1 MTNVDKNLS
10 SSPTRGDSHHYRNL
24 SISEAVLA
32 PQGTITDDV
41 EPTLAANGNANEL
54 VDDVSVDLAEHH
66 EALIGAAFHNQNN
79 INKQPTLA
87 TLGETP
93 FADDGDEVVNHRVIA
108 TEVVKEPT
116 NFTDTETVLQNAI
129 VLLDPRIP
137 DCIHLIEAG
146 KKRGLM
152 VMAVIPK
159 PNDGSKALI
168 DFYPTAQ
175 ALLEVGMHQVY
186 EPPFGSKFDVVECA
200 ANLKTIEAQQNLRFL
215 GVIPCREAAVDF
227 SDILGALLGLSN
239 VNDLGL
245 AGARRDKGLMKLA
258 VANAGLRVAKYARLT
273 HGQGKDIINA
283 VEELELKYPVVVKT
297 PRGMGT
303 SDVFICN
310 NEKEAMESS
319 AHIVRGV
326 GPDGRKTQY
335 ALLEEFIGGEEFA
348 LNLVASPATPRGV
361 QVTDIWMYHKIN
373 TDGTM
378 VNTFQEMVDPQSRAY
393 AELVRYAEGV
403 CRAVGI
409 KYGMA
414 HVEIKADFDEKRNK
428 WVNPV
433 MIEVGARLAG
443 GRKAIM
449 AENTI
454 IGWHPFDAMV
464 DAHCGFPVRMPP
476 SFSPARKCVQAF
488 VPSDKNGILVGVKGG
503 DFERLSTYHDSVM
516 LKKIGDKVVRA
527 RDIMS
532 FAAYCWL
539 IGDDPEAVLRDAK
552 LAREEFIVDVEEIV
566 DEGQSIKRTET
577 ESSFP
582 K

>member
-1 MTNVDKNLS
+1 MTNLDIDLP
-10 SSPTRGDSHHYRNL
+10 SSPTRGESQHDRNR
-24 SISEAVLA
+24 SVSEAVLA
-32 PQGTITDDV
+32 PQTAISDDV
-41 EPTLAANGNANEL
+41 IPVVVANGSSNERY
-54 VDDVSVDLAEHH
+54 DDVSVNLADHH
-66 EALIGAAFHNQNN
+66 EALIGAAFLNQNN
-79 INKQPTLA
+79 IDKQPTLA

-93 FADDGDEVVNHRVIA
+93 FADDGDEIVNHRVIA
-108 TEVVKEPT
+108 TEVVKEPR
-116 NFTDTETVLQNAI
+116 NFIDAENILQNAI

-168 DFYPTAQ
+168 NFYPTAQ

-186 EPPFGSKFDVVECA
+186 EPPYGSKFDVVECA

-258 VANAGLRVAKYARLT
+258 VANAGLRIAKYARLT
-273 HGQGKDIINA
+273 HGQGKDIVDA
-283 VEELELKYPVVVKT
+283 VEELELEYPVVVKT

-303 SDVFICN
+303 SDVFICKD
-310 NEKEAMESS
+310 EKEATESS

-348 LNLVASPATPRGV
+348 LNLVASPTTPRGV

-378 VNTFQEMVDPQSRAY
+378 VNTFQEMVDPQSKAY
-393 AELVRYAEGV
+393 TELVRYAEGV

-414 HVEIKADFDEKRNK
+414 HVEIKAEFDKKRNK
-428 WVNPV
+428 WINPV

-488 VPSDKNGILVGVKGG
+488 VPSDKNGILVGIKGD
-503 DFERLSTYHDSVM
+503 DFDRLSTYHDSVM

-552 LAREEFIVDVEEIV
+552 LAREEFIVEVELDASNE
-566 DEGQSIKRTET
+566 
-577 ESSFP
+577 
-582 K
+582 

>member
-1 MTNVDKNLS
+1 MTNAAADNIC
-10 SSPTRGDSHHYRNL
+10 SSPPRNGSHHSRNRSL
-24 SISEAVLA
+24 SEAVLA
-32 PQGTITDDV
+32 PHATITDDA
-41 EPTLAANGNANEL
+41 PTGTGAANDNANKKY
-54 VDDVSVDLAEHH
+54 DDVSIDLAEHH
-66 EALIGAAFHNQNN
+66 DGLIGAAFHNQNN
-79 INKQPTLA
+79 IDKQPTLA
-87 TLGETP
+87 TMGETP

-108 TEVVKEPT
+108 TEVVKEPR
-116 NFTDTETVLQNAI
+116 NFIDAENILQNAI

-137 DCIHLIEAG
+137 DCTHLIEAG
-146 KKRGLM
+146 RKRGLM

-168 DFYPTAQ
+168 SFYPTAQ

-227 SDILGALLGLSN
+227 SDILGALLGLGN

-245 AGARRDKGLMKLA
+245 ASARRDKGLMKLA

-273 HGQGKDIINA
+273 HGQGKDIAGA
-283 VEELELKYPVVVKT
+283 VEELELNYPVVVKT

-303 SDVFICN
+303 SDVFICKN
-310 NEKEAMESS
+310 QKEAMESS
-319 AHIVRGV
+319 AHIVRGI

-348 LNLVASPATPRGV
+348 LNLVASPTTPRGV

-378 VNTFQEMVDPQSRAY
+378 VNTFQEMVDPQLKAY

-414 HVEIKADFDEKRNK
+414 HVEVKADFDEKRNK
-428 WVNPV
+428 W
-433 MIEVGARLAG
+433 
-443 GRKAIM
+443 
-449 AENTI
+449 
-454 IGWHPFDAMV
+454 
-464 DAHCGFPVRMPP
+464 
-476 SFSPARKCVQAF
+476 
-488 VPSDKNGILVGVKGG
+488 
-503 DFERLSTYHDSVM
+503 
-516 LKKIGDKVVRA
+516 
-527 RDIMS
+527 
-532 FAAYCWL
+532 
-539 IGDDPEAVLRDAK
+539 
-552 LAREEFIVDVEEIV
+552 
-566 DEGQSIKRTET
+566 IK
-577 ESSFP
+577 
-582 K
+582 

>member
-1 MTNVDKNLS
+1 MTTQPQIDNMC
-10 SSPTRGDSHHYRNL
+10 SPPSRNGECQHYRNL
-24 SISEAVLA
+24 SVSEAVLV
-32 PQGTITDDV
+32 PQGTIADDV
-41 EPTLAANGNANEL
+41 APTQTNNNTN
-54 VDDVSVDLAEHH
+54 DDISVDLAVHH
-66 EALIGAAFHNQNN
+66 EALIGDAFLNQNN

-93 FADDGDEVVNHRVIA
+93 FSVDDGDEIVNHRVIA
-108 TEVVKEPT
+108 TEIVKEPV
-116 NFTDTETVLQNAI
+116 NFVDAENILQNAI
-129 VLLDPRIP
+129 ILLDPRIP
-137 DCIHLIEAG
+137 DCIHLVEAG

-215 GVIPCREAAVDF
+215 GCIPCREAAVDF
-227 SDILGALLGLSN
+227 SDILGSLLGLSN

-245 AGARRDKGLMKLA
+245 ASSRRDKGLMKLA

-273 HGQGKDIINA
+273 NGKGTDITAA
-283 VEELELKYPVVVKT
+283 VEELELNYPVVVKT

-303 SDVFICN
+303 SDVFICK
-310 NEKEAMESS
+310 NEEEAMKSS
-319 AHIVRGV
+319 AHIVRGI

-348 LNLVASPATPRGV
+348 LNLVASPTTPRGV

-393 AELVRYAEGV
+393 TELVRYAEGV

-414 HVEIKADFDEKRNK
+414 HVEIKAEFDEKRKK
-428 WVNPV
+428 W
-433 MIEVGARLAG
+433 
-443 GRKAIM
+443 
-449 AENTI
+449 
-454 IGWHPFDAMV
+454 
-464 DAHCGFPVRMPP
+464 
-476 SFSPARKCVQAF
+476 
-488 VPSDKNGILVGVKGG
+488 
-503 DFERLSTYHDSVM
+503 
-516 LKKIGDKVVRA
+516 
-527 RDIMS
+527 
-532 FAAYCWL
+532 
-539 IGDDPEAVLRDAK
+539 
-552 LAREEFIVDVEEIV
+552 
-566 DEGQSIKRTET
+566 IK
-577 ESSFP
+577 
-582 K
+582 

>member
-1 MTNVDKNLS
+1 MTIVGDI
-10 SSPTRGDSHHYRNL
+10 SSPPRVDSHHYRNR
-24 SISEAVLA
+24 SISEAVLVPQTAIPDDA
-32 PQGTITDDV
+32 PTNV
-41 EPTLAANGNANEL
+41 ANGNANDDY
-54 VDDVSVDLAEHH
+54 DDVSIDLAEHH

-87 TLGETP
+87 TMGETP

-108 TEVVKEPT
+108 TEIVKEPI
-116 NFTDTETVLQNAI
+116 NFTDAENVLQNAI

-168 DFYPTAQ
+168 EFYPTAQ

-227 SDILGALLGLSN
+227 SDILGALMGLTN

-245 AGARRDKGLMKLA
+245 ASARRDKGLMKLA

-273 HGQGKDIINA
+273 HGQGKDIAGA
-283 VEELELKYPVVVKT
+283 VAELELKYPVVVKT

-310 NEKEAMESS
+310 NEQEAMESS
-319 AHIVRGV
+319 AHIVRGI

-348 LNLVASPATPRGV
+348 LNLVASPTTPRGV

-378 VNTFQEMVDPQSRAY
+378 VNTYQEMVDPQSRAY
-393 AELVRYAEGV
+393 GELVRYAEGV

-414 HVEIKADFDEKRNK
+414 HVEIKAEFDEKRNK
-428 WVNPV
+428 WINPV

-454 IGWHPFDAMV
+454 VGWHPFDAMV

-476 SFSPARKCVQAF
+476 SFTPAQKCVQAF
-488 VPSDKNGILVGVKGG
+488 IPSDKNGILVDIKGA
-503 DFERLSTYHDSVM
+503 DFDRLSTYHDSVM
-516 LKKIGDKVVRA
+516 LKNIGDKVVRA

-539 IGDDPEAVLRDAK
+539 IGEEEAVLRDAK
-552 LAREEFIVDVEEIV
+552 LAREEFIVEVEEGT
-566 DEGQSIKRTET
+566 DEKPALLKRTET
-577 ESSFP
+577 LESSLVSVE
-582 K
+582 

>member
-1 MTNVDKNLS
+1 MTIVPDIC
-10 SSPTRGDSHHYRNL
+10 SSPPRSESHHYRNRSL
-24 SISEAVLA
+24 SEAVLV
-32 PQGTITDDV
+32 PQATITDEGV
-41 EPTLAANGNANEL
+41 PTGTANGNANDHY
-54 VDDVSVDLAEHH
+54 DDVSVDLAEHH

-87 TLGETP
+87 TMGETP

-108 TEVVKEPT
+108 TEVVKEPR
-116 NFTDTETVLQNAI
+116 NFTDAENILQNAI

-146 KKRGLM
+146 RKRGLM

-159 PNDGSKALI
+159 PTDGSKALI
-168 DFYPTAQ
+168 EFYPTAQ

-245 AGARRDKGLMKLA
+245 ASARRDKGLMKLA

-273 HGQGKDIINA
+273 HGQGKDIASA
-283 VEELELKYPVVVKT
+283 VAELELKYPVVVKT

-310 NEKEAMESS
+310 DEKDAMESS
-319 AHIVRGV
+319 AHIVRGI

-348 LNLVASPATPRGV
+348 LNLVASPTTPRGV

-378 VNTFQEMVDPQSRAY
+378 VNTFQEMVDPQSKSY

-414 HVEIKADFDEKRNK
+414 HVEVKADFDEKRNK
-428 WVNPV
+428 W
-433 MIEVGARLAG
+433 
-443 GRKAIM
+443 
-449 AENTI
+449 
-454 IGWHPFDAMV
+454 
-464 DAHCGFPVRMPP
+464 
-476 SFSPARKCVQAF
+476 
-488 VPSDKNGILVGVKGG
+488 
-503 DFERLSTYHDSVM
+503 
-516 LKKIGDKVVRA
+516 
-527 RDIMS
+527 
-532 FAAYCWL
+532 
-539 IGDDPEAVLRDAK
+539 
-552 LAREEFIVDVEEIV
+552 
-566 DEGQSIKRTET
+566 IK
-577 ESSFP
+577 
-582 K
+582 

>member
-1 MTNVDKNLS
+1 MTNVGDLC
-10 SSPTRGDSHHYRNL
+10 SSPPKSDSHHYRNRSL
-24 SISEAVLA
+24 SEVVLV
-32 PQGTITDDV
+32 PQTAIPDDV
-41 EPTLAANGNANEL
+41 LTGAANDANSDRY
-54 VDDVSVDLAEHH
+54 DDVSVDLAEHH

-79 INKQPTLA
+79 INRQPTLA
-87 TLGETP
+87 TMGETP
-93 FADDGDEVVNHRVIA
+93 FADDGNEVVNHRVIA
-108 TEVVKEPT
+108 TEIVKEPI
-116 NFTDTETVLQNAI
+116 NFTAAENVLQNAI

-152 VMAVIPK
+152 VMAVVPK

-168 DFYPTAQ
+168 EFYPTAQ

-227 SDILGALLGLSN
+227 SDILGALLGLGN

-245 AGARRDKGLMKLA
+245 ASARRDKGLMKLA

-273 HGQGKDIINA
+273 HGQGKDVAGA

-310 NEKEAMESS
+310 DEKEAMESS
-319 AHIVRGV
+319 AYIVRGI

-348 LNLVASPATPRGV
+348 LNLVASPTTPRGV

-378 VNTFQEMVDPQSRAY
+378 VNTYQEMVDPQSRAY
-393 AELVRYAEGV
+393 GELVRYAEGV

-414 HVEIKADFDEKRNK
+414 HVEIKAEYDEKRSK
-428 WVNPV
+428 W
-433 MIEVGARLAG
+433 
-443 GRKAIM
+443 
-449 AENTI
+449 
-454 IGWHPFDAMV
+454 
-464 DAHCGFPVRMPP
+464 
-476 SFSPARKCVQAF
+476 
-488 VPSDKNGILVGVKGG
+488 
-503 DFERLSTYHDSVM
+503 
-516 LKKIGDKVVRA
+516 
-527 RDIMS
+527 
-532 FAAYCWL
+532 
-539 IGDDPEAVLRDAK
+539 
-552 LAREEFIVDVEEIV
+552 
-566 DEGQSIKRTET
+566 IK
-577 ESSFP
+577 
-582 K
+582 

>member
-1 MTNVDKNLS
+1 M
-10 SSPTRGDSHHYRNL
+10 GD
-24 SISEAVLA
+24 
-32 PQGTITDDV
+32 
-41 EPTLAANGNANEL
+41 
-54 VDDVSVDLAEHH
+54 
-66 EALIGAAFHNQNN
+66 
-79 INKQPTLA
+79 
-87 TLGETP
+87 TP

-108 TEVVKEPT
+108 TEIVKEPR
-116 NFTDTETVLQNAI
+116 NFIDAENILQNAI

-146 KKRGLM
+146 RKRGLM

-159 PNDGSKALI
+159 PNDGSMALSA
-168 DFYPTAQ
+168 FHPTAQ

-186 EPPFGSKFDVVECA
+186 EPPYGSKFDVVECA

-245 AGARRDKGLMKLA
+245 ASARRDKGLMKLA

-273 HGQGKDIINA
+273 HGQGKDIAGA
-283 VEELELKYPVVVKT
+283 VEELELNYPVVVKT

-303 SDVFICN
+303 SDVFIC
-310 NEKEAMESS
+310 KDQQEAMESS
-319 AHIVRGV
+319 AHIVRGI

-348 LNLVASPATPRGV
+348 LNLVASPTTPRGV

-378 VNTFQEMVDPQSRAY
+378 VNTFQEMVDPQLKAY

-414 HVEIKADFDEKRNK
+414 HVEVKADFDEKRNK
-428 WVNPV
+428 WINPV

-476 SFSPARKCVQAF
+476 SFSPAQKCIQAY
-488 VPSDKNGILVGVKGG
+488 VPSDKDGILIGIKGD
-503 DFERLSTYHDSVM
+503 DFDRLPTYHASMM
-516 LKKIGDKVVRA
+516 LKKIGDHVVRA
-527 RDIMS
+527 KALMS

-539 IGDDPEAVLRDAK
+539 IGEEEAVRRDAK
-552 LAREEFIVDVEEIV
+552 LAREEFIVEVEMDPI
-566 DEGQSIKRTET
+566 DEYSE
-577 ESSFP
+577 
-582 K
+582 

>member
-10 SSPTRGDSHHYRNL
+10 SSPTRGDFHPYRNL

>member
-1 MTNVDKNLS
+1 MTNLDNTC
-10 SSPTRGDSHHYRNL
+10 SSPTRSEPHHYRNRSL
-24 SISEAVLA
+24 SEAVLV
-32 PQGTITDDV
+32 PQATLTDDADA
-41 EPTLAANGNANEL
+41 PTVAANGNTNDHY
-54 VDDVSVDLAEHH
+54 DDVSVDLAEHH
-66 EALIGAAFHNQNN
+66 EALIGAAFLNQNN
-79 INKQPTLA
+79 IDKQPTLA
-87 TLGETP
+87 TMGETP

-108 TEVVKEPT
+108 TEVVKEPI
-116 NFTDTETVLQNAI
+116 NFINAENILQNAI

-146 KKRGLM
+146 RKRGLL

-168 DFYPTAQ
+168 EFYPTAQ

-245 AGARRDKGLMKLA
+245 ASARRDKGLMKLA

-273 HGQGKDIINA
+273 HGQGKDISSA

-303 SDVFICN
+303 SDVFICKD
-310 NEKEAMESS
+310 EKEAMESS
-319 AHIVRGV
+319 AHIVRGI

-348 LNLVASPATPRGV
+348 LNLVASPTTPRGV

-403 CRAVGI
+403 GRAVGI

-414 HVEIKADFDEKRNK
+414 HVEIKAEFDERRNK
-428 WVNPV
+428 WINPV

-476 SFSPARKCVQAF
+476 SFSPAQKCVQAF
-488 VPSDKNGILVGVKGG
+488 VPSDKNGILVGIKGG
-503 DFERLSTYHDSVM
+503 DFDRLPTYHDSVM

-539 IGDDPEAVLRDAK
+539 IGEDSEAVLRDAK
-552 LAREEFIVDVEEIV
+552 LAREEFMVEVEMDTI
-566 DEGQSIKRTET
+566 DE
-577 ESSFP
+577 
-582 K
+582 

>member
-1 MTNVDKNLS
+1 
-10 SSPTRGDSHHYRNL
+10 
-24 SISEAVLA
+24 VLV
-32 PQGTITDDV
+32 PQATITDDAAA
-41 EPTLAANGNANEL
+41 PTVAANGNTNDHY
-54 VDDVSVDLAEHH
+54 DDVSVDLAEHH

-79 INKQPTLA
+79 IDKQPTLA
-87 TLGETP
+87 TMGETP

-108 TEVVKEPT
+108 TEVVKEPI
-116 NFTDTETVLQNAI
+116 NFINAENILQNAI

-146 KKRGLM
+146 RKRGLM

-168 DFYPTAQ
+168 EFYPTAQ

-245 AGARRDKGLMKLA
+245 ASARRDKGLMKLA

-273 HGQGKDIINA
+273 HGQGKDISSA

-303 SDVFICN
+303 SDVFICKD
-310 NEKEAMESS
+310 EKEAMESS
-319 AHIVRGV
+319 AHIVRGI

-348 LNLVASPATPRGV
+348 LNLVASPTTPRGV

-414 HVEIKADFDEKRNK
+414 HVEIKAEFDERRNK
-428 WVNPV
+428 WINPV

-476 SFSPARKCVQAF
+476 SFSPAQKCVQAF
-488 VPSDKNGILVGVKGG
+488 VPSDKNGILVGIKGG
-503 DFERLSTYHDSVM
+503 DFDRLPTYHDSVM

-539 IGDDPEAVLRDAK
+539 IGEDSEAVLRDAK
-552 LAREEFIVDVEEIV
+552 LAREEFMVEVEMDTI
-566 DEGQSIKRTET
+566 DE
-577 ESSFP
+577 
-582 K
+582 